1 MEKMREKMAKKFPG
15 EGKREIIQRQL
26 RNIALEGT
34 LMDMGQTSTTS
45 KTTSGKGRYVS
56 VRTAE
61 HMRSL
66 SKYSK

>member
-1 MEKMREKMAKKFPG
+1 MREKVAKKFLG
-15 EGKREIIQRQL
+15 KEKREIIQRQL

-34 LMDMGQTSTTS
+34 HMDMGQTSTTS

-61 HMRSL
+61 RTRSL